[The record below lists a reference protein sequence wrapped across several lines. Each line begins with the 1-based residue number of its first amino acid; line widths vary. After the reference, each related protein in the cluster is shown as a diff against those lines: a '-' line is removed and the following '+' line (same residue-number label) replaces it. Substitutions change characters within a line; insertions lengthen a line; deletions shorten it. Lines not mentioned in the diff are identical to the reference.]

1 VSFRSTK
8 DMEMRK
14 PPQRFL
20 NFQKNFPQVFEAYEL
35 LGKAVV
41 EAGPLNARESALVK
55 IGIACGAKLEGGLHS
70 HCRKALDAGLSP
82 QEIRQAVLLSTT
94 TLGFPSMMACLSWV
108 DDVIEE
114 KK

>member
-1 VSFRSTK
+1 
-8 DMEMRK
+8 MRK

-20 NFQKNFPQVFEAYEL
+20 DFQNKFPDVAEAYDS
-35 LGKAVV
+35 LGKSVAA
-41 EAGPLNARESALVK
+41 AGPLTARESALVK

-70 HCRKALDAGLSP
+70 HCRKALDAGLTP
-82 QEIRQAVLLSTT
+82 EEIRQAVLLSTT

-108 DDVIEE
+108 DDVIDG